1 MTQPAPGFF
10 GPALRWSRHAFLIV
24 TGLVAM
30 GCAQSLSPRQMYDGP
45 PLPKEQV
52 GIVRSGCNEGSGLTI
67 MTTQIDGEDITNSCA
82 DFALLP
88 GEHHIE
94 LSAKQQSPKADAPV
108 MSSGMVLG
116 GRPAPMGAR
125 PNEGSRVVWASTSPL
140 RITCSVRAGQEV
152 IIVGS
157 KGMGDDWQARCQDHT
172 R

>member
-1 MTQPAPGFF
+1 MFVV
-10 GPALRWSRHAFLIV
+10 L

-30 GCAQSLSPRQMYDGP
+30 GCAQNLSPRQMYDGP

-52 GIVRSGCNEGSGLTI
+52 GIVRGGCNEGSGLTI
-67 MTTQIDGEDITNSCA
+67 MTTQIDGRDIANGCA

-116 GRPAPMGAR
+116 GRPAPTGAR
-125 PNEGSRVVWASTSPL
+125 PDEGSRVVWASTSPL
-140 RITCSVRAGQEV
+140 RITCRVQAGQEV
-152 IIVGS
+152 IITGS
-157 KGMGDDWQARCQDHT
+157 KGMGDDWQARCQDLP